1 LINYG
6 QGNLLQRE
14 YGQTESLERT
24 ATLPD
29 SERINQAVGRLRSFL
44 SLISALFCKPLLVDH
59 EIAMYAKT
67 PTISTIKS
75 SISVKPV
82 SLHELNESAGGTLQ
96 RS

>member
-1 LINYG
+1 MDREICYKENMAKPSRWSAQQRCQTLKGLIR
-6 QGNLLQRE
+6 LLGGCGLQNNAE
-14 YGQTESLERT
+14 
-24 ATLPD
+24 
-29 SERINQAVGRLRSFL
+29 IRL
-44 SLISALFCKPLLVDH
+44 KKDPLLVDH